1 MAPPEPPAPTPS
13 AVPPPAPPPPAVAAK
28 PPGPPAPGETGS
40 PRLPAPAPGTVAP
53 EGEARR
59 ELPFGGQQFS
69 LLRPKIEAPPLSSP
83 SLPGGGGTGRD
94 GEGSGEVGRDRD
106 GQAPIPLNTPDPRFA
121 DYFQQIKKRLEAS
134 WVYPTEAA
142 RRGQSGQLV
151 AEILVRKDG
160 SVPLV
165 ELVHSSGVEILD
177 RYALNAVRFAS
188 PFPAIPDRLG
198 LDKIPITITFTY
210 VLDNGIR
217 IFGLR

>member
-1 MAPPEPPAPTPS
+1 MALPEPPAPVPS
-13 AVPPPAPPPPAVAAK
+13 TVPPPPPPAVAAK
-28 PPGPPAPGETGS
+28 PPEPPAPGEDGS
-40 PRLPAPAPGTVAP
+40 PRSPAPAPG
-53 EGEARR
+53 GEARR

-69 LLRPKIEAPPLSSP
+69 LLQPKIEAPRLPSP

-94 GEGSGEVGRDRD
+94 GEGSGEAGRERD
-106 GQAPIPLNTPDPRFA
+106 GQVPIPLNTPDLRFA

-151 AEILVRKDG
+151 AEIVVRKDG

-188 PFPAIPDRLG
+188 PFPVIPDRLG

-210 VLDNGIR
+210 VLDHGIR

>member
-1 MAPPEPPAPTPS
+1 MALPEPPAPVPS
-13 AVPPPAPPPPAVAAK
+13 TVPPPPPPAVAAK
-28 PPGPPAPGETGS
+28 PPEPPAPGEDGS
-40 PRLPAPAPGTVAP
+40 PRSPAPAPG
-53 EGEARR
+53 GEARR

-69 LLRPKIEAPPLSSP
+69 LLRPKIEAPPLPLP

-94 GEGSGEVGRDRD
+94 GEGSGEAGRERD
-106 GQAPIPLNTPDPRFA
+106 GQVPIPLNTPDLRFA

-188 PFPAIPDRLG
+188 PFPVIPDRLG

-210 VLDNGIR
+210 VLDHGIR